1 MAVSQR
7 HEPYAAV
14 EGEGPGLPQSNFPS
28 FMGAPWVPC
37 DAGRLGDMGAK
48 AAFLGVPFD
57 QATVYRSGSSHAPRA
72 LRYISEM
79 FLPYLGDFDI
89 NVFNEF
95 NLADVGDVPMI
106 PADAARSRGYIER
119 YVGEILKS
127 GAIPICIGG
136 DHSIPIPIGAALSRH
151 ISGRF
156 GYIHFDAHID
166 CQPHFAGER
175 FTNWSHVARMI
186 ELHNVDTKN
195 VAIVGAR
202 GALNPP
208 EQWDFVEEHQIRVY
222 RMREL
227 QERGLEVVVNEA
239 LDIVTNGT
247 DAFYCSL
254 DSDVVDASAMPGT
267 DAPEPGGLLSPE
279 MLRACE
285 LIGARKP
292 AALDIVELIPAY
304 DHPAMISMRLA
315 GYMILHVL
323 GGWATGGE
331 QVK

>member
-1 MAVSQR
+1 MGKR
-7 HEPYAAV
+7 TPYAMGP
-14 EGEGPGLPQSNFPS
+14 EGWEGPGLPQSNLPS

-37 DAGRLGDMGAK
+37 RSDTLHDMGAK

-72 LRYISEM
+72 LRYVSEM

-89 NVFNEF
+89 NVFDEF

-106 PADAARSRGYIER
+106 PADAERCRSYIER
-119 YVGEILKS
+119 SVSEILTA
-127 GAIPICIGG
+127 GAMPICIGG
-136 DHSIPIPIGAALSRH
+136 DHSIPIPIGRAVSKH
-151 ISGRF
+151 VSGRL

-166 CQPHFAGER
+166 CQPNFAGER

-186 ELHNVDTKN
+186 ELHNVDPRN

-208 EQWDFVEEHQIRVY
+208 EQWDFVEEHGIRVY
-222 RMREL
+222 RMREI
-227 QERGLEVVVNEA
+227 QERGIEAVVNEA
-239 LDIVTNGT
+239 LDIVANGT

-267 DAPEPGGLLSPE
+267 DAPEPGGLLSAE

-285 LIGARKP
+285 LIGARRP

-304 DHPAMISMRLA
+304 DSPAQISLRLA

-323 GGWATGGE
+323 GGWARGGE
-331 QVK
+331 QVRA